1 MFSLEFSKRA
11 QRQLSKM
18 NPQVRKIVLLWLKK
32 NVHGCDDP
40 RARGKALQGAYS
52 GLWRYRV
59 GDYRVICEIRDG
71 DLVVLALSLGHRRD
85 MYKKSC

>member
-1 MFSLEFSKRA
+1 MFKLEFSKRA
-11 QRQLSKM
+11 QRQLAKM
-18 NPQVRKIVLLWLKK
+18 NPQVRKIVLLWLRK

-40 RARGKALQGAYS
+40 RAHGKALQGAYS

-85 MYKKSC
+85 VYKKSR

>member
-1 MFSLEFSKRA
+1 MFKLEFSKRA
-11 QRQLSKM
+11 QRQLAKM
-18 NPQVRKIVLLWLKK
+18 NPQVRKIVLLWLRK

-40 RARGKALQGAYS
+40 RVHGKALQGAYS

-85 MYKKSC
+85 VYKKSR